1 MGYSNINNPA
11 NFQLQ
16 AFGQNGL
23 RNIASG
29 FTPVTD
35 EFYRAFTA
43 LEDSV
48 VTATAAT
55 NVVNGD
61 SLTSVTIPA
70 GITIYG
76 LFSAL
81 SVASGRVIAY
91 IA

>member
-1 MGYSNINNPA
+1 MSYSNITNPS

-16 AFGQNGL
+16 AFGQKGL

-29 FTPVTD
+29 FTPVAD
-35 EFYRAFTA
+35 EFYRAFTPI
-43 LEDSV
+43 EDAV

-61 SLTSVTIPA
+61 SLTSVAIPA
-70 GITIYG
+70 GVTIYG
-76 LFSAL
+76 LFSAI